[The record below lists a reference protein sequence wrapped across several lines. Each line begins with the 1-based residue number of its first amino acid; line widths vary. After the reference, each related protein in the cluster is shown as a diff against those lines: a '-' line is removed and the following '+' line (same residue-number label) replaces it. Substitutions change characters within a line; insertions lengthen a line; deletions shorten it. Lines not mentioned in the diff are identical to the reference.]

1 MKLMAMFRIIAISLL
16 VAIGTVLTVAAAGS
30 GASATQHSVAVALDA
45 HAEQVAAADCAS
57 GASAQGDYGCGIGP
71 HCAAASVLVSPADDV
86 QHVGSDGLHVSCARR
101 RIAGRDA
108 APETGPPKH
117 TA

>member
-1 MKLMAMFRIIAISLL
+1 MKRMAMFRIIAVSLL

-30 GASATQHSVAVALDA
+30 GASATQRAAAVALDM
-45 HAEQVAAADCAS
+45 HAEQVATADCAS
-57 GASAQGDYGCGIGP
+57 GATAQGDHDCGIGP
-71 HCAAASVLVSPADDV
+71 HCAAASALVSPADDV
-86 QHVGSDGLHVSCARR
+86 QHAGSDGLHVSYARR

>member
-1 MKLMAMFRIIAISLL
+1 MFRIIAVSMLL
-16 VAIGTVLTVAAAGS
+16 AIGAVLTVAATGS
-30 GASATQHSVAVALDA
+30 EASATQHDVAAALDT

-57 GASAQGDYGCGIGP
+57 DAPTQDNHDCGTGP
-71 HCAAASVLVSPADDV
+71 HCAAASALVSPAGNL
-86 QHVGSDGLHVSCARR
+86 QQVGPDGLHVSCTRR

-117 TA
+117 IA